1 MKICAIKTKK
11 VVPGKDKSIFDIL
24 ERYLPRLKE
33 KTVVAVTSKVVA
45 ICEGSIIPFDEKKKD
60 SIIKSEA
67 DWYLPRTSHKYNVM
81 LTIKGSAM
89 SFSSGVD
96 ESNAKGYFVLWPKD
110 PQKSANA
117 IRQYLVKKYKTK
129 NIGVVITDTASV
141 PLRWGQR
148 GVFVLAHS
156 GFAALNSY
164 VGKPDIFGRLL
175 KMTSAAIADAL
186 GTAAVLA
193 MGEGAEQTPLAVI
206 EDIPFVKFQQ
216 RDPTKKELDKLK
228 MSPEDDLY
236 APLLKGVKWRKGGV

>member
-1 MKICAIKTKK
+1 MKIRAIKTRK
-11 VVPGKDKSIFDIL
+11 VLPGVDKSIFEIL
-24 ERYLPRLKE
+24 EKFLPRLKE
-33 KTVVAVTSKVVA
+33 KTVVAVTSKIVA

-60 SIIKSEA
+60 KIIIKEA

-117 IRQYLVKKYKTK
+117 IRQYLTKKYKAK
-129 NIGVVITDTASV
+129 NIGVIITDTASV

-156 GFAALNSY
+156 GFGALNSY

-186 GTAAVLA
+186 GTAAVLV
-193 MGEGAEQTPLAVI
+193 MGEGAEQTPLALI
-206 EDIPFVKFQQ
+206 EDVPFVKFQQ
-216 RDPTKKELDKLK
+216 RDPNKKELDKLK
-228 MSPEDDLY
+228 MFPEDDLY